1 VSALSQKKKQE
12 RKIVEMTKTTAQ
24 TDTQKPMD
32 LSGLDVLVVG
42 LARTGIA
49 VARFLTH
56 RGARV
61 MGSDSR
67 SRDALEKEFPELG
80 QLDIDVFRENRGNE
94 VFGRADLVILS
105 PGVPPSIEPLTVT
118 RQRNIPIISE
128 IELASWYLTI
138 PIIAVAGTNGKTTT
152 TLLVGEIL
160 RRAGRQVFVGG
171 NIGNPLINLVE
182 RAEGTDTA
190 VVELSSFQ
198 LETIERFRPSVA
210 VLLNITEDHLDRYP
224 TFDAYVEAKSR
235 LFMNQTV
242 SDLSVLNASD
252 PYVTRAAQTSRAR
265 KVYFNIGMDG
275 PEGAFF
281 DGDQIILRDSHGEE
295 RYDPK
300 RGTLL
305 GAHNIENMMAAI
317 LTARSSH
324 CSSESIRHVLETF
337 EGLAHRLEFV
347 GDVDGVRY
355 FNDSKGTNVGAVIRS
370 LEAFSGPVVLIAGG
384 KDKGGDYGPL
394 RAPLRERAKHL
405 ILIGEAGARMNR
417 ELGGATSV
425 TLADSLKAAVEK
437 AHSVARPGDT
447 VLLSPACSSYDMF
460 RDYVER
466 GNTFKA
472 LVRRLAHPGERQRAV
487 N

>member
-1 VSALSQKKKQE
+1 
-12 RKIVEMTKTTAQ
+12 MTKTVPQ
-24 TDTQKPMD
+24 TEKQKPVD
-32 LSGLDVLVVG
+32 LSGMRVLVVG

-67 SRDALEKEFPELG
+67 SRHELEKEFPELG
-80 QLDIDVFRENRGNE
+80 QLDIDFFREARGDE

-105 PGVPPSIEPLTVT
+105 PGVPPSIEPLIVT
-118 RQRNIPIISE
+118 RQRNIPIVSE

-138 PIIAVAGTNGKTTT
+138 PIIAVTGTNGKTTT
-152 TLLVGEIL
+152 TLLVGEML
-160 RRAGRQVFVGG
+160 RRAGKQVFVGG

-182 RAEGTDTA
+182 RAEHADTA

-198 LETIERFRPSVA
+198 LETIQRFRPSVA

-224 TFDAYVEAKSR
+224 TFDAYVESKSR
-235 LFMNQTV
+235 LFMNQRV

-252 PYVTRAAQTSRAR
+252 PNVTRAAQISRAR
-265 KVYFNIGMDG
+265 KIYFNIGMDG

-281 DGDQIILRDSHGEE
+281 DGDQIVLRESHGEE
-295 RYDPK
+295 LYDPK
-300 RGTLL
+300 RGRLL
-305 GAHNIENMMAAI
+305 GTHNIENMMAAI
-317 LTARSSH
+317 LTAKSHH
-324 CSSESIRHVLETF
+324 CSSESVRHVMQTF

-347 GDVDGVRY
+347 CEFDGVRY

-384 KDKGGDYGPL
+384 KDKGGDYSPL
-394 RAPLRERAKHL
+394 RTPLRERAKHL
-405 ILIGEAGARMNR
+405 ILIGEARARMNR
-417 ELGGATSV
+417 ELSGATPV
-425 TLADSLKAAVEK
+425 TLADSLQAAVEK

-466 GNTFKA
+466 GDTFKT
-472 LVRRLAHPGERQRAV
+472 LVRRLAHTDEKQRAV
-487 N
+487 R

>member
-1 VSALSQKKKQE
+1 
-12 RKIVEMTKTTAQ
+12 MTKTVPQ
-24 TDTQKPMD
+24 TETQKPVD
-32 LSGLDVLVVG
+32 LSGMEVLVVG

-61 MGSDSR
+61 IGSDSR
-67 SRDALEKEFPELG
+67 SRHELEKEFPELG
-80 QLDIDVFRENRGNE
+80 QLDIDFFREDRGDE

-105 PGVPPSIEPLTVT
+105 PGVPPSIEPLIVT
-118 RQRNIPIISE
+118 RQRNIPIVSE

-138 PIIAVAGTNGKTTT
+138 PIIAVTGTNGKTTT
-152 TLLVGEIL
+152 TLLVGEML
-160 RRAGRQVFVGG
+160 RRAGKQVFVGG

-182 RAEGTDTA
+182 RAEHADTA

-198 LETIERFRPSVA
+198 LETIQRFRPSVA

-235 LFMNQTV
+235 LFMNQSV

-252 PYVTRAAQTSRAR
+252 PNVTRAAQASKAR

-281 DGDQIILRDSHGEE
+281 DGDQIVLRESHGEE
-295 RYDPK
+295 LYDPK
-300 RGTLL
+300 RGRLL
-305 GAHNIENMMAAI
+305 GTHSIENMMAAI
-317 LTARSSH
+317 LTAKSCH
-324 CSSESIRHVLETF
+324 CSSEGVRHVMETF

-347 GDVDGVRY
+347 CEFDGVRY
-355 FNDSKGTNVGAVIRS
+355 FNDSKGTNVGAAIRS
-370 LEAFSGPVVLIAGG
+370 LEAFPGPVVLIAGG
-384 KDKGGDYGPL
+384 KDKGGDYSPL
-394 RAPLRERAKHL
+394 RTPLRERAKRL
-405 ILIGEAGARMNR
+405 ILIGEARARMNR
-417 ELGGATSV
+417 ELGGATPV
-425 TLADSLKAAVEK
+425 TLADSLQAAVEK

-466 GNTFKA
+466 GDTFKA
-472 LVRRLAHPGERQRAV
+472 LVRRVTHIDEKQRAV
-487 N
+487 R